1 MDDIGH
7 DRRPVLGYV
16 RLTAMSHLDEAARRS
31 LLRRGFALEYATLV
45 WNVVGIIILAS
56 AAIEAKSV
64 ALAGFG
70 LDSLIEIGA
79 SLVVIWE
86 LSGTGAARRRKALRI
101 IGAAFGAL
109 GVYLLVQSTMV
120 LVAGF
125 HPEPS
130 PLGIA
135 WTTVTAATMFALA
148 AGKARTGAA
157 LRNPVL
163 TSEGRVTLIDGLLAV
178 AVLIGLLL
186 NSIAGWWWA
195 DPLAGY
201 VLVFYALREVKE
213 IFFTNGG

>member
-1 MDDIGH
+1 
-7 DRRPVLGYV
+7 
-16 RLTAMSHLDEAARRS
+16 
-31 LLRRGFALEYATLV
+31 
-45 WNVVGIIILAS
+45 
-56 AAIEAKSV
+56 
-64 ALAGFG
+64 
-70 LDSLIEIGA
+70 

-86 LSGTGAARRRKALRI
+86 LSGTGAARRRKALRL

-109 GVYLLVQSTMV
+109 GVYLTVQSTLV

-135 WTTVTAATMFALA
+135 WTAVTAATMFALA

-157 LRNPVL
+157 LSNPVL
-163 TSEGRVTLIDGLLAV
+163 TTEGRVTLIDGLLAA
-178 AVLIGLLL
+178 AVLLGLLL
-186 NSIAGWWWA
+186 NSMAGWWWA

-213 IFFTNGG
+213 IFFTDGG

>member
-1 MDDIGH
+1 
-7 DRRPVLGYV
+7 
-16 RLTAMSHLDEAARRS
+16 MSHLDESARHS

-45 WNVVGIIILAS
+45 WNVVGIVILAA
-56 AAIEAKSV
+56 AAIATKSV

-79 SLVVIWE
+79 SVVVIWE
-86 LSGTGAARRRKALRI
+86 LSGTGAARRRKALRL

-109 GVYLLVQSTMV
+109 GVYLTVQSTLV

-135 WTTVTAATMFALA
+135 WTAVTAATMFALA

-157 LRNPVL
+157 LSNPVL
-163 TSEGRVTLIDGLLAV
+163 TTEGRVTLIDGLLAA
-178 AVLIGLLL
+178 AVLLGLLL

-201 VLVFYALREVKE
+201 VLVSYALREVKE
-213 IFFTNGG
+213 IFFTDGG

>member
-7 DRRPVLGYV
+7 DGMPVFGYV

-163 TSEGRVTLIDGLLAV
+163 TTEGRVTLIDGLLAA
-178 AVLIGLLL
+178 AVLLGLSL

-201 VLVFYALREVKE
+201 VLVFYALHEVKE
-213 IFFTNGG
+213 IFLTNGG